1 MTIGTTRFFGNN
13 SELFSKLN
21 TELQSLQTQAGTGK
35 ADLKLANNIGDI
47 SKLSAAEEKKSE
59 TNQLLSNSQRAQT
72 DLEVMDVA
80 FERLQKI
87 TELLENGNVTL
98 DDSIKYYEQGIL
110 LKNFCEKKL
119 KDAEMKIKNVLDK
132 SKNNE

>member
-1 MTIGTTRFFGNN
+1 MN
-13 SELFSKLN
+13 
-21 TELQSLQTQAGTGK
+21 
-35 ADLKLANNIGDI
+35 DLLD
-47 SKLSAAEEKKSE
+47 KKIDNLTYE
-59 TNQLLSNSQRAQT
+59 
-72 DLEVMDVA
+72 DA
-80 FERLQKI
+80 FNRLQKI

-132 SKNNE
+132 SKNGE

>member
-1 MTIGTTRFFGNN
+1 M
-13 SELFSKLN
+13 K
-21 TELQSLQTQAGTGK
+21 
-35 ADLKLANNIGDI
+35 DLLD
-47 SKLSAAEEKKSE
+47 KKIDGLTYE
-59 TNQLLSNSQRAQT
+59 
-72 DLEVMDVA
+72 DA

-87 TELLENGNVTL
+87 TELLENGNVSL

-132 SKNNE
+132 SKNSE

>member
-1 MTIGTTRFFGNN
+1 M
-13 SELFSKLN
+13 K
-21 TELQSLQTQAGTGK
+21 
-35 ADLKLANNIGDI
+35 DLLDKKIDD
-47 SKLSAAEEKKSE
+47 LSYE
-59 TNQLLSNSQRAQT
+59 
-72 DLEVMDVA
+72 DA
-80 FERLQKI
+80 FNRLQKI

-132 SKNNE
+132 SKNSE

>member
-1 MTIGTTRFFGNN
+1 M
-13 SELFSKLN
+13 K
-21 TELQSLQTQAGTGK
+21 
-35 ADLKLANNIGDI
+35 DLLD
-47 SKLSAAEEKKSE
+47 KKID
-59 TNQLLSNSQRAQT
+59 
-72 DLEVMDVA
+72 DLTYEDA
-80 FERLQKI
+80 FNRLQKI

-132 SKNNE
+132 TKNSE

>member
-1 MTIGTTRFFGNN
+1 M
-13 SELFSKLN
+13 K
-21 TELQSLQTQAGTGK
+21 
-35 ADLKLANNIGDI
+35 DLLDKKIDD
-47 SKLSAAEEKKSE
+47 LSYE
-59 TNQLLSNSQRAQT
+59 
-72 DLEVMDVA
+72 DA
-80 FERLQKI
+80 FDRLQKI

>member
-1 MTIGTTRFFGNN
+1 MN
-13 SELFSKLN
+13 
-21 TELQSLQTQAGTGK
+21 
-35 ADLKLANNIGDI
+35 DLLDKKIEN
-47 SKLSAAEEKKSE
+47 LSYE
-59 TNQLLSNSQRAQT
+59 
-72 DLEVMDVA
+72 DA
-80 FERLQKI
+80 FNRLQKI

-132 SKNNE
+132 TKNSE